1 MDEMVLQTQE
11 WLNETYGGKHGYNT
25 VEENGKT
32 GWQTIYGLTRAL
44 QIELGISEP
53 ADNFGPT
60 TQKLFKPL
68 KRQAPDSEPNNMNY
82 ILQGALWCKGFSPG
96 GFTGVFFEQTENAVK
111 KFQKAAGLTTQD
123 GVVTAL
129 IMKALLDMS
138 AFRLVPGGNSR
149 VRQIQQNL
157 NRDYN
162 DYIGLMP
169 CDGLYARDTNKAL
182 IYALQKEEGM
192 STSVANGFFGNGT
205 TNLCPTLTPGDSR
218 TGFVLIVQYALYCN
232 GKSFDPGEFDG
243 KYGVGVVSAVK
254 AFQEFMCL
262 PQTGYADMPTIKAL
276 LSSSGDTT
284 RTASAC
290 DTATI
295 LTAETAQTLRN
306 NGYKI
311 VGRYLTGNVRTSS
324 GLASKALTAK
334 ELSTIFDAGLKVFP
348 IYQDG
353 GYESSY
359 FVKDQGTRDAYS
371 AASAARRLGFPSGTT
386 IYFAV
391 DFDAYDYEV
400 TDKIIPYFQEI
411 KSAFAKMQTFSTAPK
426 YEIGVY
432 GPRNICIRTAEAELT
447 KYSFVANMST
457 GFSGNLGY
465 PMPDNWAFDQFYE
478 GTIGSGSGSIGID
491 KDGFSGRDSGV
502 SDVNPPSDPIYD
514 ARLRTLTDILST
526 IPALEDLSGLA
537 NSMFEF
543 DTTET
548 IYASPALD
556 IILSTS
562 LLATI
567 PSEGSPNT
575 ITVTNGKPG
584 AYITG
589 LLGDTQT
596 SLTASQIDSYQ
607 NLLNSLSLSV
617 RNGYLEVY
625 VNPTAQSLNIQ
636 FKIYTPD
643 IPVGDSVTT
652 GLTTTITFKIKTYK
666 GVPVS
671 SPESE
676 LALDWNSYN
685 QYLFP
690 VVGIAALVVV
700 GQLGKLT
707 DNKGEEATAKLAALL
722 FAVFSYISS

>member
-1 MDEMVLQTQE
+1 MDEMVLETQQ
-11 WLNETYGGKHGYNT
+11 WLNETYKGRHGYNK
-25 VEENGKT
+25 VPENGKT
-32 GWQTIYGLTRAL
+32 GWDTIYGLTRAL

-60 TQKLFKPL
+60 TQRLFKPL
-68 KRQAPDSEPNNMNY
+68 KKQAPDSKPTNMNY
-82 ILQGALWCKGFSPG
+82 ILQGALWCKGFNPG
-96 GFTGVFFEQTENAVK
+96 GFSGVFYENTESAVK
-111 KFQKAAGLTTQD
+111 EFQKAAGLTKQD
-123 GVVTAL
+123 GIVTAL

-138 AFRLVPGGNSR
+138 AFRLVAGGDKR
-149 VRQIQQNL
+149 IRQIQQNL

-205 TNLCPTLTPGDSR
+205 TSLCPTLTPGDSR

-232 GKSFDPGEFDG
+232 GEAFDPGEFDG

-254 AFQEFMCL
+254 AFQKFMCL

-284 RTASAC
+284 RAASAC

-295 LTAETAQTLRN
+295 LTADTAKTLRE

-324 GLASKALTAK
+324 GLTSKALTSK
-334 ELSTIFDAGLKVFP
+334 ELSTIFNAGLSVFP

-411 KSAFAKMQTFSTAPK
+411 KSAFMKMQAFSTAPK

-432 GPRNICIRTAEAELT
+432 GPRNICIRTSEAGLT
-447 KYSFVANMST
+447 KYSFTANMST

-465 PMPDNWAFDQFYE
+465 PMPKNWAFDQFYE
-478 GTIGSGSGSIGID
+478 GTIGSGAGKVAID
-491 KDGFSGRDSGV
+491 KDGYSGKDSGV
-502 SDVNPPSDPIYD
+502 SSVHPPSDPVYD
-514 ARLRTLTDILST
+514 ARLRTLTDILTT
-526 IPALEDLSGLA
+526 IPALENISNLA
-537 NSMFEF
+537 NAMFEF
-543 DTTET
+543 DKTET
-548 IYASPALD
+548 IYASPEMD
-556 IILSTS
+556 ILLSTS
-562 LLATI
+562 LLATV

-575 ITVTNGKPG
+575 VTITNGKPG

-589 LLGDTQT
+589 LMGDSQA
-596 SLTASQIDSYQ
+596 SFTASQIDSYQ

-625 VNPTAQSLNIQ
+625 VNPAAGSLNIQ

-643 IPVGDSVTT
+643 IPVGDSATT
-652 GLTTTITFKIKTYK
+652 GLTTTITFKIKQKSFRLPDSEEVY
-666 GVPVS
+666 
-671 SPESE
+671 SP
-676 LALDWNSYN
+676 DWDSVVNTMAIAGAGII
-685 QYLFP
+685 
-690 VVGIAALVVV
+690 VIVGIGALVVLAPE
-700 GQLGKLT
+700 LG
-707 DNKGEEATAKLAALL
+707 GAAALFSTVLSL
-722 FAVFSYISS
+722 FL

>member
-1 MDEMVLQTQE
+1 MDEMVLETQQ
-11 WLNETYGGKHGYNT
+11 WLNETYKGRHGYNK
-25 VEENGKT
+25 VPENGKT
-32 GWQTIYGLTRAL
+32 GWDTIYGLTRAL

-60 TQKLFKPL
+60 TQRLFKPL
-68 KRQAPDSEPNNMNY
+68 KKQAPDSKPTNMNY
-82 ILQGALWCKGFSPG
+82 ILQGALWCKGFNPG
-96 GFTGVFFEQTENAVK
+96 GFSGVFYENTESAVK
-111 KFQKAAGLTTQD
+111 EFQKAAGLTKQD
-123 GVVTAL
+123 GIVTAL

-138 AFRLVPGGNSR
+138 AFRLVAGGDKKI
-149 VRQIQQNL
+149 RQIQQNL

-205 TNLCPTLTPGDSR
+205 TSLCPTLTPGDSR

-254 AFQEFMCL
+254 AFQAFMCL

-284 RTASAC
+284 RAASAC
-290 DTATI
+290 DTAAI
-295 LTAETAQTLRN
+295 ITADTAKTLRE

-324 GLASKALTAK
+324 GLTSKALTSK
-334 ELSTIFDAGLKVFP
+334 ELSTIFDAGLSVFP

-400 TDKIIPYFQEI
+400 TNKIIPYFQEI
-411 KSAFAKMQTFSTAPK
+411 KSAFMKMQAFSTAPK

-432 GPRNICIRTAEAELT
+432 GPRNICIRTAEAGLT
-447 KYSFVANMST
+447 KYSFTANMST

-465 PMPDNWAFDQFYE
+465 PMPKNWAFDQFYE
-478 GTIGSGSGSIGID
+478 GTIGSGAGKVAID
-491 KDGFSGRDSGV
+491 KDGYSGKDSGV
-502 SDVNPPSDPIYD
+502 SSVHPPSDPVYD
-514 ARLRTLTDILST
+514 ARLRTLTDILTT
-526 IPALEDLSGLA
+526 IPALENVPNLA
-537 NSMFEF
+537 NAMFEF
-543 DTTET
+543 DKTET
-548 IYASPALD
+548 IYASPEMD
-556 IILSTS
+556 ILLSTS
-562 LLATI
+562 LLATV

-575 ITVTNGKPG
+575 VTITNGKPG

-589 LLGDTQT
+589 LMGDSQV
-596 SLTASQIDSYQ
+596 SFTASQIDSYQ

-625 VNPTAQSLNIQ
+625 VNPAAGSLNIQ

-643 IPVGDSVTT
+643 IPVGDSATT
-652 GLTTTITFKIKTYK
+652 GLTTTITFKIKQKSFRLPDSEEVY
-666 GVPVS
+666 
-671 SPESE
+671 SP
-676 LALDWNSYN
+676 DWDSVVNTMAIAGAGII
-685 QYLFP
+685 
-690 VVGIAALVVV
+690 VIVGIGALVVLAPE
-700 GQLGKLT
+700 LG
-707 DNKGEEATAKLAALL
+707 GAAALFSTVLSL
-722 FAVFSYISS
+722 FL

>member
-1 MDEMVLQTQE
+1 MDEMVLETQQ
-11 WLNETYGGKHGYNT
+11 WLNETYKGRHGYNK
-25 VEENGKT
+25 VPENGKT
-32 GWQTIYGLTRAL
+32 GWDTIYGLTRAL

-60 TQKLFKPL
+60 TQRLFKPL
-68 KRQAPDSEPNNMNY
+68 KKQAPDSKPTNMNY
-82 ILQGALWCKGFSPG
+82 ILQGALWCKGFNPG
-96 GFTGVFFEQTENAVK
+96 GFSGVFYENTESAVK
-111 KFQKAAGLTTQD
+111 EFQKAAGLTNQD
-123 GVVTAL
+123 GIVTAL

-138 AFRLVPGGNSR
+138 AFRLVAGGDKR
-149 VRQIQQNL
+149 IRQIQQNL

-162 DYIGLMP
+162 DYIDLMP

-205 TNLCPTLTPGDSR
+205 TSLCPTLTPGDSR

-243 KYGVGVVSAVK
+243 KYGVSVVSAVK

-284 RTASAC
+284 RAASAC
-290 DTATI
+290 DTAAI
-295 LTAETAQTLRN
+295 ITADTAKTLRE

-324 GLASKALTAK
+324 GLTSKALTSK
-334 ELSTIFDAGLKVFP
+334 ELSTIFDAGLSVFP

-411 KSAFAKMQTFSTAPK
+411 KSAFMKMQAFSTAPK

-432 GPRNICIRTAEAELT
+432 GPRNICIRTAEAGLT
-447 KYSFVANMST
+447 KYSFTANMST

-465 PMPDNWAFDQFYE
+465 PMPKNWAFDQFYE
-478 GTIGSGSGSIGID
+478 GTIGSGAGKVAID
-491 KDGFSGRDSGV
+491 KDGYSGKDSGV
-502 SDVNPPSDPIYD
+502 SSVHPPSDPVYD
-514 ARLRTLTDILST
+514 ARLRTLTDILTT
-526 IPALEDLSGLA
+526 IPALENVPNLA
-537 NSMFEF
+537 NAMFEF
-543 DTTET
+543 DKTET
-548 IYASPALD
+548 IYASPEMD
-556 IILSTS
+556 ILLSTS
-562 LLATI
+562 LLATV

-575 ITVTNGKPG
+575 VTITNGKPG

-589 LLGDTQT
+589 LMGDSQV
-596 SLTASQIDSYQ
+596 SFTASQIDSYQ

-625 VNPTAQSLNIQ
+625 VNPAAGSLNIQ

-643 IPVGDSVTT
+643 IPVGDSATT
-652 GLTTTITFKIKTYK
+652 GLTTTITFKIKQKSFRLPDSEEVY
-666 GVPVS
+666 
-671 SPESE
+671 SP
-676 LALDWNSYN
+676 DWDSVVNTMAIAGAGII
-685 QYLFP
+685 
-690 VVGIAALVVV
+690 VIVGIGALVVLAPE
-700 GQLGKLT
+700 LG
-707 DNKGEEATAKLAALL
+707 GAAALFSTVLSL
-722 FAVFSYISS
+722 FL

>member
-1 MDEMVLQTQE
+1 MDEMVLETQQ
-11 WLNETYGGKHGYNT
+11 WLNETYKGRHGYNK
-25 VEENGKT
+25 VPENGKT
-32 GWQTIYGLTRAL
+32 GWDTIYGLTRAL

-60 TQKLFKPL
+60 TQRLFKPL
-68 KRQAPDSEPNNMNY
+68 KKQAPDSKPTNMNY
-82 ILQGALWCKGFSPG
+82 ILQGALWCKGFNPG
-96 GFTGVFFEQTENAVK
+96 GFSGVFYENTESAVK
-111 KFQKAAGLTTQD
+111 EFQKAAGLTKQD
-123 GVVTAL
+123 GIVTAL

-138 AFRLVPGGNSR
+138 AFRLVAGGDKKI
-149 VRQIQQNL
+149 RQIQQNL

-205 TNLCPTLTPGDSR
+205 TSLCPTLTPGDSR

-284 RTASAC
+284 RAASAC
-290 DTATI
+290 DTAAI
-295 LTAETAQTLRN
+295 ITADTAKTLRE

-324 GLASKALTAK
+324 GLTSKALTSK
-334 ELSTIFDAGLKVFP
+334 ELSTIFDAGLSVFP

-411 KSAFAKMQTFSTAPK
+411 KSAFMKMQAFSTAPK

-432 GPRNICIRTAEAELT
+432 GPRNICIRTAEAGLT
-447 KYSFVANMST
+447 KYSFTANMST

-465 PMPDNWAFDQFYE
+465 PMPKNWAFDQFYE
-478 GTIGSGSGSIGID
+478 GTIGSGAGKVAID
-491 KDGFSGRDSGV
+491 KDGYSGKDSGV
-502 SDVNPPSDPIYD
+502 SSVHPPSDPVYD
-514 ARLRTLTDILST
+514 ARLRTLTDILTT
-526 IPALEDLSGLA
+526 IPALENVPNLA
-537 NSMFEF
+537 NAMFEF
-543 DTTET
+543 DKTET
-548 IYASPALD
+548 IYASPEMD
-556 IILSTS
+556 ILLSTS
-562 LLATI
+562 LLATV

-575 ITVTNGKPG
+575 VTITNGKPG

-589 LLGDTQT
+589 LMGDSQV
-596 SLTASQIDSYQ
+596 SFTASQIDSYQ

-625 VNPTAQSLNIQ
+625 VNPAAGSLNIQ

-643 IPVGDSVTT
+643 IPVGDSATT
-652 GLTTTITFKIKTYK
+652 GLTTTITFKIKQKSFRLPDSEEVY
-666 GVPVS
+666 
-671 SPESE
+671 SP
-676 LALDWNSYN
+676 DWDSVVNTMAIAGAGII
-685 QYLFP
+685 
-690 VVGIAALVVV
+690 VIVGIGALVVLAPE
-700 GQLGKLT
+700 LG
-707 DNKGEEATAKLAALL
+707 GAAALFSTVLSL
-722 FAVFSYISS
+722 FL